1 VANERKN
8 EIALPSLPP
17 QELEQALPTFEDETP
32 LTPVRELY
40 SDLEEILESGE
51 TVDEDYTEAWAVE
64 GDDDEEEDPEVLAA
78 RRFDIDKVLTQAID
92 AGASDVHISA
102 DDQVAFT
109 ILKDIKRAHEFGVM
123 SGKVT
128 EKTMFDI
135 ISNVLEDYFIQNL
148 ELDTSYVI
156 QSGPHRGRRTRLSI
170 GRSFGKIFM
179 VFRVIAD
186 SIPTPTQIG
195 INKALLDWTHYPNGL
210 ILICGPTGTGKALRL
225 DTKMPTPEGR
235 TTMGEVTLGSRLLD
249 SGGQVTIVTGLSEIN
264 EHPLLYRLKLSN
276 GQKVFADEDHQW
288 IVSVLSASP
297 ALRLDKVMTT
307 GEMCEMGIETQGLA
321 NFAIPVGRRREDTSV
336 RGGDEERDFTYVVS
350 LERVREDSSDYGPVR
365 CISVDSPD
373 HSYLIEDHI
382 VTHNSTT
389 FASMLHQI
397 QLTYPKKII
406 TVEKPIEYVFGI
418 DGAGFVTQRE
428 VGVDA
433 VTFGDALTSAMRQA
447 PDVIMIGEV
456 RNREEVSELLRASES
471 GHLAMST
478 MHTNSCAATINR
490 IRSLFEGDE
499 QKRILSTLSD
509 NLRGICNQVLVKSP
523 DGQKVSAVRE
533 ILPMDGEL
541 KKYVAE
547 GDVAAIRLYQE
558 KRGIAMEDEL
568 VRAYQRGLC
577 TLDEARAQAVNLDYF
592 DYRLDSE

>member
-1 VANERKN
+1 
-8 EIALPSLPP
+8 
-17 QELEQALPTFEDETP
+17 
-32 LTPVRELY
+32 
-40 SDLEEILESGE
+40 
-51 TVDEDYTEAWAVE
+51 
-64 GDDDEEEDPEVLAA
+64 
-78 RRFDIDKVLTQAID
+78 
-92 AGASDVHISA
+92 
-102 DDQVAFT
+102 
-109 ILKDIKRAHEFGVM
+109 
-123 SGKVT
+123 
-128 EKTMFDI
+128 
-135 ISNVLEDYFIQNL
+135 
-148 ELDTSYVI
+148 
-156 QSGPHRGRRTRLSI
+156 
-170 GRSFGKIFM
+170 
-179 VFRVIAD
+179 
-186 SIPTPTQIG
+186 
-195 INKALLDWTHYPNGL
+195 
-210 ILICGPTGTGKALRL
+210 
-225 DTKMPTPEGR
+225 
-235 TTMGEVTLGSRLLD
+235 
-249 SGGQVTIVTGLSEIN
+249 
-264 EHPLLYRLKLSN
+264 
-276 GQKVFADEDHQW
+276 
-288 IVSVLSASP
+288 
-297 ALRLDKVMTT
+297 
-307 GEMCEMGIETQGLA
+307 
-321 NFAIPVGRRREDTSV
+321 
-336 RGGDEERDFTYVVS
+336 
-350 LERVREDSSDYGPVR
+350 
-365 CISVDSPD
+365 
-373 HSYLIEDHI
+373 
-382 VTHNSTT
+382 
-389 FASMLHQI
+389 
-397 QLTYPKKII
+397 
-406 TVEKPIEYVFGI
+406 
-418 DGAGFVTQRE
+418 VTQRE